1 MNKIGY
7 SLISV
12 SSEHIYHTISKN
24 VSPIILYAVHKN
36 YTTKR
41 VSIGDIHSYLKK
53 LNIEIPTVILTK
65 IIHEL
70 NEDFKHIKDDIYEC
84 QKDLNTAD
92 YDANW
97 LFEMIHEFESYA
109 KEFNYTVYKDYF
121 FDLVQFIS
129 IFAENILLDR
139 ELNNVD
145 RKNKVFFL
153 NFIKRLKEKLPEKEK
168 FEKLL
173 KAILMLSFV
182 KNFDEKATVNQYKK
196 VNYVLDSNIIF
207 ALLDFQKEYF
217 VKTSNEMISLLK
229 NQDIKL
235 NILDITV
242 EEVKKL
248 FHAYVARYDELK
260 NNTNLIQDSSVFHYL
275 YHRNYNRERTLELI
289 SNIDSFLRK
298 KEINVLS
305 TSSFRK
311 YFLSEVDEY
320 NVLQN
325 DIYFS
330 KLFDARSTKKINS
343 ASNEKNDFLDFDIKI
358 EGIIHD
364 ANAVKSIKSLNATI
378 QPDKVFDVAYT
389 FITRDKIFFQTFQNL
404 QKPEV
409 VLSDSITL
417 FYWLSRKE
425 DQHTNDGHI
434 PYDEILSFYASK
446 TEILDDVW
454 EKFLL
459 ELNENDVDEVYKKQ
473 ALFYKISESTNMLDT
488 LKEKSTAL
496 ELTKED
502 VHNVIINLKHRE
514 DAVIQLQTLQQIHT
528 KSQEDLKHE
537 KEEKRLIEVKYSIA
551 QEINEIA
558 SKNEDLKKQI
568 DSKQKKIE
576 IKKDT
581 FLYKH
586 TKKIIIIIVLIDL
599 LAWFLNADFKTVS
612 IINALLL
619 LPLSFYGGKKIP
631 EINESIKEIN
641 LEVDELNIQIE
652 DNKRKKILLESQLKH
667 GELQQPVTL

>member
-12 SSEHIYHTISKN
+12 SSEHIYKTISKN
-24 VSPIILYAVHKN
+24 VSPVILYAVHKN
-36 YTTKR
+36 HSTKI
-41 VSIGDIHSYLKK
+41 VSIRDIYSYLKN

-65 IIHEL
+65 IIEEL
-70 NEDFKHIKDDIYEC
+70 NEDFKHIKDDIFEC
-84 QKDLNTAD
+84 QKDLDTTD

-109 KEFNYTVYKDYF
+109 KEFNYTVHKDYF

-153 NFIKRLKEKLPEKEK
+153 NFIKRLQENLAEKEK

-173 KAILMLSFV
+173 KAILMFSFV
-182 KNFDEKATVNQYKK
+182 KNFDEKTTVNHYKK

-217 VKTSNEMISLLK
+217 VKTSNEMISLLRS
-229 NQDIKL
+229 QDIKL

-242 EEVKKL
+242 VEVKKL
-248 FHAYVARYDELK
+248 FQAYVARYDELK

-275 YHRNYNRERTLELI
+275 YHRNYNRERTLDLI

-298 KEINVLS
+298 KEIHVIS

-311 YFLSEVDEY
+311 YFLSEIDEN

-330 KLFDARSTKKINS
+330 KLYDARATKKINS
-343 ASNEKNDFLDFDIKI
+343 ASSEKNEFLDFDIKI

-378 QPDKVFDVAYT
+378 QPNKVFDVAYT

-417 FYWLSRKE
+417 FYWLSKKE
-425 DQHTNDGHI
+425 DQNTNDGHI

-454 EKFLL
+454 EKFLF
-459 ELNENDVDEVYKKQ
+459 ELNEDDVDEVYKKQ
-473 ALFYKISESTNMLDT
+473 ALFYKISESSNMLDT
-488 LKEKSTAL
+488 LKEKSTAT
-496 ELTKED
+496 ELTKAD
-502 VHNVIINLKHRE
+502 VNNVITKIKHLE
-514 DAVIQLQTLQQIHT
+514 DASIELQTLQKIHT
-528 KSQEDLKHE
+528 KSQEDLEHE
-537 KEEKRLIEVKYSIA
+537 KKEKKLVEKKNSIL
-551 QEINEIA
+551 QEINELA
-558 SKNEDLKKQI
+558 SKNEDIRNQI
-568 DSKQKKIE
+568 DSKENIIKT
-576 IKKDT
+576 KKDT

-586 TKKIIIIIVLIDL
+586 SKTVVFVLFLIDL
-599 LAWFLNADFKTVS
+599 FCLLFLS
-612 IINALLL
+612 IDMKIISIVNVILL
-619 LPLSFYGGKKIP
+619 LPLSIFGGTKIWDIREKINEMYL
-631 EINESIKEIN
+631 EINELTK
-641 LEVDELNIQIE
+641 QIGE
-652 DNKRKKILLESQLKH
+652 NKNKKIILESQLKH
-667 GELQQPVTL
+667 AIYE